1 MIRLHTQY
9 TLTLV
14 HTYWVDYS
22 IRELCR
28 KNFHFFFIF
37 FSAKPVELIIV
48 DSDPDAQMRLNV
60 VNISEFFLLSGQI
73 KSESKYSKY
82 STEEM
87 TANSFKLDQHFGIIE
102 GNIIIEVVIKIKVS
116 WVVEFL
122 T

>member
-1 MIRLHTQY
+1 M
-9 TLTLV
+9 
-14 HTYWVDYS
+14 
-22 IRELCR
+22 
-28 KNFHFFFIF
+28 
-37 FSAKPVELIIV
+37 IIV
-48 DSDPDAQMRLNV
+48 NSDPDAQMRLNV

-73 KSESKYSKY
+73 KSESGNPKYG
-82 STEEM
+82 TEEM

>member
-1 MIRLHTQY
+1 MIISSESCVERT
-9 TLTLV
+9 
-14 HTYWVDYS
+14 
-22 IRELCR
+22 
-28 KNFHFFFIF
+28 FISFSFF

-73 KSESKYSKY
+73 KSESGSNG
-82 STEEM
+82 TEEM

-102 GNIIIEVVIKIKVS
+102 GNIIEVVIKYKVS

>member
-1 MIRLHTQY
+1 MTISSDSCVERTFIL
-9 TLTLV
+9 
-14 HTYWVDYS
+14 
-22 IRELCR
+22 
-28 KNFHFFFIF
+28 FFIF

-73 KSESKYSKY
+73 KSESKSYG
-82 STEEM
+82 TEEM

-102 GNIIIEVVIKIKVS
+102 GNIIEVVIKFKVS
-116 WVVEFL
+116 WIVEFL